1 MSKHTDKRVTR
12 KTYIPVRINDLLHQR
27 AIEEKVSESAL
38 ICKALTLYLTKDIED
53 ESLLIAKMTELQ
65 RQTGFIE
72 KKLDLGQKLEMQWMQ
87 FLLCFQSELPSDQK
101 SRTLLLRRGS
111 ERFNQFL
118 SMFKDRAKSL
128 PSMLESLLADMLEE
142 DVSERGDG

>member
-1 MSKHTDKRVTR
+1 M
-12 KTYIPVRINDLLHQR
+12 PQRINELLRQR
-27 AIEEKVSESAL
+27 ALEEKSSESAL
-38 ICKALTLYLTKDIED
+38 ICKAVTLYLTKDIED

-87 FLLCFQSELPSDQK
+87 FLLCFQNELPSDQK
-101 SRTLLLRRGS
+101 NRLLLLRRAN

-118 SMFKDRAKSL
+118 AMFRDRAKSI
-128 PSMLESLLADMLEE
+128 PSMLESVLADMLEE
-142 DVSERGDG
+142 EEAGKEGG